1 MATYKGIQG
10 YSVQKL
16 SSDPTA
22 SEAVGQLWYNSTA
35 GKFKISVEGAG
46 AWATGGA
53 LNTNRSRI
61 SGCGTAT
68 SGLAIAGVNG
78 GPQMAVVEKY
88 DGSTWTEIADVNT
101 AREAGGSSRNSPSAN
116 TLYFAGNST
125 ANSESWNDTS
135 WSATPALN
143 TARSGVGGAGNS
155 STSAL
160 CFAGEHPPTAV
171 TEKFDGSAW
180 TTVNSM
186 NTARAYLAGTGIVTA
201 ALAIGGDYAPAQV
214 ANVEKYDGTSW
225 TELTGN
231 LNTVRSSNAAAG
243 TTALAITMGG
253 YNAASTYLTICET
266 WNGTSWSAQA
276 NMAIAKGSTPD
287 GFGTS
292 TAAVCSGG
300 GNPAYT
306 PTKLDFTEE
315 WTDPVYTVKTV
326 TVS

>member
-16 SSDPTA
+16 SSDPTVA
-22 SEAVGQLWYNSTA
+22 DTIGQLWYNSTS

-46 AWATGGA
+46 AWATGNTM
-53 LNTNRSRI
+53 NTNRSRLA
-61 SGCGTAT
+61 GCGTAT
-68 SGLAIAGVNG
+68 SGLAIGGVNG
-78 GPQMAVVEKY
+78 GPQMEEVELY
-88 DGSTWTEIADVNT
+88 NGSTWTELADLNT
-101 AREAGGSSRNSPSAN
+101 GREGGGSANNSPSAD
-116 TLYFAGNST
+116 TVYFAGNSST
-125 ANSESWNDTS
+125 NSESWNNTS

-143 TARSGVGGAGNS
+143 TARMGVGGAGIS

-160 CFAGEHPPTAV
+160 CFGGEHPPTAA

-180 TTVNSM
+180 TTVNSL
-186 NTARAYLAGTGIVTA
+186 NTARAYVGGVGIVTA
-201 ALAIGGDYAPAQV
+201 ALAIGGDYAPSQV
-214 ANVEKYDGTSW
+214 VNVEEYDGTSW
-225 TELTGN
+225 TELSAD
-231 LNTVRSSNAAAG
+231 LNTARASNAAAG

-253 YNAASTYLTICET
+253 YLSPNYLNTCET

-276 NMAIAKGSTPD
+276 NMAVAKGATPD
-287 GFGTS
+287 GFGT
-292 TAAVCSGG
+292 TAAAVCSGG

-315 WTDPVYTVKTV
+315 WANPVLAIKTV